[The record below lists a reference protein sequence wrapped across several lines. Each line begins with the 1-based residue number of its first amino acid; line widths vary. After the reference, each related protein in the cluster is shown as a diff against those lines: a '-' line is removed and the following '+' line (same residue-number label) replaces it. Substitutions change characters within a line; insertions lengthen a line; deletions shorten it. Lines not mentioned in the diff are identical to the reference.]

1 MLALAALGCQSQA
14 PQAGGGTPD
23 GGTPVG
29 DAARPADASS
39 RPVDAASRPPDA
51 APTPIDA
58 ARPPVDARTD
68 AALPPV
74 DAATRFDAPP
84 MADAPPGGTPTVVA
98 ATQIHQDWGVG
109 SWSQSTIS
117 VTGVQ
122 AGDAIIVLGI
132 YWDSASPSE
141 VNGPS
146 DSMGHLSV
154 AVDQGPTYVVGGT
167 LPVIAQIYY
176 QLGSAAGT
184 HVITP
189 PGLGGGDGDGT
200 LYVIH
205 VRGLPPS
212 ASLVGTGLSHALGT
226 ALPSVAVKLTGS
238 ALPGDFVVA
247 VGGEDNQVG
256 FADAQV
262 THAPSAWQPIGV
274 QDDGTNNVPSE
285 ASYRLAPSSGDQ
297 SVSWTWADPTANVT
311 TAAIAAFR

>member
-1 MLALAALGCQSQA
+1 M
-14 PQAGGGTPD
+14 
-23 GGTPVG
+23 PVV
-29 DAARPADASS
+29 DAARPA
-39 RPVDAASRPPDA
+39 
-51 APTPIDA
+51 DA
-58 ARPPVDARTD
+58 ARPPVDARSPVDAARPPVDAAPSLVDARTD
-68 AALPPV
+68 AAPPPV
-74 DAATRFDAPP
+74 DAATRVDAAP
-84 MADAPPGGTPTVVA
+84 MADATHGGTPTVVGT
-98 ATQIHQDWGVG
+98 TQIHQDWGVG
-109 SWSQSTIS
+109 SWSQSTVS

-122 AGDAIIVLGI
+122 AGDAIVVLGI
-132 YWDSASPSE
+132 YWDSASPSD

-146 DSMGHLSV
+146 DSMGHLSA

-176 QLGSAAGT
+176 QLDAAAGT

-189 PGLGGGDGDGT
+189 PYLGGGDGDGT

-205 VRGLPPS
+205 VRGLRPS

-226 ALPSVAVKLTGS
+226 ALPSVAVNLTGS

-256 FADAQV
+256 IADAQV
-262 THAPSAWQPIGV
+262 THAPAGWQPIGV

-285 ASYRLAPSSGDQ
+285 ACYRLAASSGDQ
-297 SVSWTWADPTANVT
+297 SVSWGWADPTANVT